1 MNILRKLN
9 FLKTPLIH
17 PKIKNFDFTFY
28 VLCLFKSYLKRI
40 FLLRLTLVH
49 SYTTYHEKREEEEEH

>member
-9 FLKTPLIH
+9 FFKDPTHTPKNI
-17 PKIKNFDFTFY
+17 NFDFTFY
-28 VLCLFKSYLKRI
+28 VLCFFKSYLKRI

-49 SYTTYHEKREEEEEH
+49 SYTTYHEKREEEEAY